1 MIQTCKASNIHDFII
16 SLPEGYNTDIGPR
29 GLSLSGGQRQR
40 IAIARAL
47 LRNPE
52 ILLLDEATSALDPE
66 SQSLV
71 MEALERVGKG
81 RTIVSVTHQMAMVK
95 RADKVLVVENGRVVE
110 SGTYEELVGL
120 KGRFWEMAGELMG
133 EE

>member
-1 MIQTCKASNIHDFII
+1 MIQICKASNIHDFII

-110 SGTYEELVGL
+110 SGTYEELVEL

>member
-1 MIQTCKASNIHDFII
+1 M
-16 SLPEGYNTDIGPR
+16 
-29 GLSLSGGQRQR
+29 
-40 IAIARAL
+40 

-110 SGTYEELVGL
+110 SGTYEELVEL